1 MQRYLDAKLLVEVIS
16 AICPYPDLDLG
27 LVKSFVERKLLVCIL
42 SVVDIVGEKW
52 WLLEI
57 KLLE

>member
-1 MQRYLDAKLLVEVIS
+1 MQRDFDAKLLVKVIS
-16 AICPYPDLDLG
+16 SVCSNPYLDLR
-27 LVKSFVERKLLVCIL
+27 LVKSFVERKLLICIL

-57 KLLE
+57 ELLE